1 MSPDEVTTELRR
13 TLIARLGAE
22 RVEELASEIEAT
34 ARQLAMV
41 LSESVELDDEDP
53 DFMRPLV

>member
-1 MSPDEVTTELRR
+1 MSSEKVTAQLRH
-13 TLIARLGAE
+13 TLVTKLGEE

-34 ARQLAMV
+34 AKQLSMV
-41 LSESVELDDEDP
+41 LRESVELDDEDP

>member
-1 MSPDEVTTELRR
+1 MSSDEVTAELRR
-13 TLIARLGAE
+13 TLIAKLGAE

-41 LSESVELDDEDP
+41 LSEPVELDDEDP